1 MLLCNMRNK
10 TNYEGQGMFTNEI
23 ELKTTGGV
31 MNTFIIHPD
40 ENGPFPIVL
49 FLMDAPGKREEL
61 HDTASRIAT
70 CGY

>member
-1 MLLCNMRNK
+1 
-10 TNYEGQGMFTNEI
+10 MFTDEI